1 MLLTPVLHLSVV
13 EGPLHRKIILGHLNG
28 IKAIKLAPLVLDHF
42 ILLHFMYITVYG
54 VFMANASK
62 QTFVFLI
69 VSVTS
74 ISNGSLLYQGCTV
87 LMSPASPVF
96 HTEATVNIADIK

>member
-1 MLLTPVLHLSVV
+1 
-13 EGPLHRKIILGHLNG
+13 
-28 IKAIKLAPLVLDHF
+28 
-42 ILLHFMYITVYG
+42 MYITVYG

-96 HTEATVNIADIK
+96 HTEATVNIADIKWNKLFNSPLYISLIIWETRLGEDRIPDWS